1 MTLIFF
7 GAGFVALFVPWRF
20 LLQWASRLIV
30 WIFLGP
36 WMRLFDL
43 FFHEETER
51 QKANASKEAMKL
63 FFQQQKTAK
72 MLRENALKVC
82 HVPIRRICFIR
93 YQSYSIV
100 FPPLIDEG
108 TTGKTVWEVYHQTA

>member
-30 WIFLGP
+30 WVFLGP

-82 HVPIRRICFIR
+82 HVLICRLCLIR
-93 YQSYSIV
+93 YINLTQLV
-100 FPPLIDEG
+100 
-108 TTGKTVWEVYHQTA
+108 VHCCNR